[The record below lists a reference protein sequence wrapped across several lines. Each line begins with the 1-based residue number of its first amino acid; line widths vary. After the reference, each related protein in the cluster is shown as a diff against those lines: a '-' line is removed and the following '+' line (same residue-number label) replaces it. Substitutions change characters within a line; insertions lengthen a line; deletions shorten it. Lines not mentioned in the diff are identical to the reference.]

1 MTCTCWRNASIM
13 SQYTPEGGSA
23 AGRLLLLVSLS
34 WFGQDGMAKDM
45 LPLSI
50 WIAAATVK

>member
-1 MTCTCWRNASIM
+1 M